1 MDFGELLQQY
11 FTPETVTVIV
21 SVITAVITVIKM
33 AVTISKQAKV
43 QVETAKEIA
52 GACKKQAEDTAH
64 DIMENTLKPYI
75 EELKVVKTS
84 LQSFSK
90 IFVLMQEN
98 TPEAKLAIL
107 KLVEE
112 LGTVEVKEIEETKQV
127 ILDQVKVEEED
138 KTEKL
143 EILEEIKKGRI

>member
-52 GACKKQAEDTAH
+52 YECKEKAVDAAH
-64 DIMENTLKPYI
+64 DIVENTLKPYI

-127 ILDQVKVEEED
+127 ILEQVKVEEED

>member
-43 QVETAKEIA
+43 QVQTAKEIA
-52 GACKKQAEDTAH
+52 YECKAKAVDTAQ

-127 ILDQVKVEEED
+127 ILEQVKVEEED